1 MAAALGNHTK
11 GRSGTSSVTGD
22 ATISTPAGAT
32 VYAGLS
38 FDAAASVSGSIVD
51 VAGNTL
57 SLVGSTQTGNGNK
70 EALYVCEN
78 APFGSAVNN
87 VIVNFSAAAFP
98 SLFFGAL
105 LNVAAASLENSSVTT
120 GTGFPYTAST
130 GVMSQADMIILY
142 MLGTST
148 GVNPSTFTFGNG
160 FAKIDEET
168 DASQYWTGAIG
179 YLVVASTA
187 SVTASAT
194 HNDTGG
200 MTVNKTLAWFKGA
213 GAAATSNPP
222 LKAFPR
228 SVLMF

>member
-11 GRSGTSSVTGD
+11 GRSGGSSVTGD

-32 VYAGLS
+32 LYVGLS
-38 FDAAASVSGSIVD
+38 FDAGASVSGAIND
-51 VAGNTL
+51 VAGNTFT
-57 SLVGSTQTGNGNK
+57 LVGSTQTGNGNK

-78 APFGSAVNN
+78 ALGSAVNN
-87 VIVNFSAAAFP
+87 VTVNFSASAFP

-105 LNVAAASLENSSVTT
+105 LNVAAASLEGSSVTT
-120 GTGFPYTAST
+120 GTAFPYTAST
-130 GVMSQADMIILY
+130 GTLSQADEIILY
-142 MLGTST
+142 MLGTSS
-148 GVNPSTFTFGNG
+148 GANPSTFTFGSG
-160 FAKIDEET
+160 FTKIDEET

-179 YLVVASTA
+179 YLVVSATT

-213 GAAATSNPP
+213 AAAATSLPP
-222 LKAFPR
+222 MRAFRRPI
-228 SVLMF
+228 LNF